1 MQLNKTII
9 NNIKTCLFT
18 IILMFFLGCN
28 DSSLSRQIEM
38 NFSNS
43 LNQHLVMAA
52 FEGKTIESFL
62 EKGADP
68 NALGKDGT
76 TPLFWAVYGNQ
87 FNSFKTLLKYG
98 ANPNFS
104 RLEGRS
110 ILALC
115 AANPNSSFLEEA
127 LDNGGEPNT
136 PYHRS
141 HITPINDAIIFQNY
155 NNLEILVE
163 SGADINHQTT
173 FTETPLLECMYSAN
187 YKAAVY
193 LLQNGA
199 DPAIIC
205 KGGYS
210 FLDKVNDS
218 FVGEDTP
225 AYSWKQKTIKWLI
238 DHGYEVKGVNK

>member
-1 MQLNKTII
+1 MQLNKNII
-9 NNIKTCLFT
+9 NNMKICLFT
-18 IILMFFLGCN
+18 IILMLFLGCN
-28 DSSLSRQIEM
+28 DSSLSKQIKM

-52 FEGKTIESFL
+52 FEGKTIESLL
-62 EKGADP
+62 EKGGDP
-68 NALGKDGT
+68 N
-76 TPLFWAVYGNQ
+76 
-87 FNSFKTLLKYG
+87 
-98 ANPNFS
+98 
-104 RLEGRS
+104 
-110 ILALC
+110 I
-115 AANPNSSFLEEA
+115 
-127 LDNGGEPNT
+127 
-136 PYHRS
+136 PYNRS

-199 DPAIIC
+199 NPTIIC

-225 AYSWKQKTIKWLI
+225 AYPWNLKVITWLV
-238 DHGYEVKGVNK
+238 DNGYQVKGIN